1 MGVYLERYGRGEK
14 VLFLHGAGG
23 STSSWYFQKRLQ
35 AVCEVILV
43 DLPGHGK
50 SGGGGLRDI
59 GGYVE
64 SVRTA
69 ITENGL
75 EGCYVAGHSMGG
87 AIALSLALAA
97 PKLLAG
103 LVLAGTGARLKVFPK
118 ILEGILNDKEE
129 TVRVIASFAFSEKT
143 APSLIEAGI
152 TEMTAN
158 PKEVI
163 HGDFSACDLVD
174 LMEGV
179 KSIDLPTLIIVGA
192 DDALTPVKYSEYLNR
207 EIKGSRLVVI
217 RDAGHMV
224 MLEKP
229 EETNRAI
236 EEFVTRLGWGS
247 APPL

>member
-1 MGVYLERYGRGEK
+1 MSVYLERYGKGEK
-14 VLFLHGAGG
+14 ILFLHGAGG
-23 STSSWYFQKRLQ
+23 STASWHFQKELQ
-35 AVCEVILV
+35 RVCEVVLI
-43 DLPGHGK
+43 DLPGHGR
-50 SGGGGLRDI
+50 SGGEGLRDI

-64 SVRTA
+64 SVRTV

-103 LVLAGTGARLKVFPK
+103 LILVGTGARLKVFPE
-118 ILEGILNDKEE
+118 ILEGILNDKEG
-129 TVRVIASFAFSEKT
+129 TVQAIMGFAFSKK
-143 APSLIEAGI
+143 APPDMVETGFAQ
-152 TEMTAN
+152 MTAS

-163 HGDFSACDLVD
+163 HGDFSACNQVD

-179 KSIDLPTLIIVGA
+179 KSIDLPALIIAGA
-192 DDALTPVKYSEYLNR
+192 DDRLTPLKYGEYLNR
-207 EIKGSRLVVI
+207 EIRGSRLSVI

-236 EEFVTRLGWGS
+236 EAFVARRG
-247 APPL
+247 

>member
-23 STSSWYFQKRLQ
+23 STSSWYFQKGLQ
-35 AVCEVILV
+35 AVCEVVLV

-50 SGGGGLRDI
+50 SGGGGLRTI

-64 SVRTA
+64 SVRA
-69 ITENGL
+69 VITENGL
-75 EGCYVAGHSMGG
+75 EGCYLVGHSMGG
-87 AIALSLALAA
+87 AIAISLALAA

-103 LVLAGTGARLKVFPK
+103 LVLVGTGARLKVFPK
-118 ILEGILNDKEE
+118 ILEGILNDKEA
-129 TVRVIASFAFSEKT
+129 TVRTIASFAFSGK
-143 APSLIEAGI
+143 ASPALIEAGI
-152 TEMTAN
+152 TEMMAN

-174 LMEGV
+174 LMDGV
-179 KSIDLPTLIIVGA
+179 KSIDLPTLVIAGA

-207 EIKGSRLVVI
+207 EIRGSRLVVI
-217 RDAGHMV
+217 RDAGHMA
-224 MLEKP
+224 MIEKP

-236 EEFVTRLGWGS
+236 EAFLSRR
-247 APPL
+247 

>member
-1 MGVYLERYGRGEK
+1 MMGVYLERYGRGEK

-23 STSSWYFQKRLQ
+23 SVSSWHFQKGLQ
-35 AVCEVILV
+35 TVCEVVLV

-50 SGGGGLRDI
+50 SGGEGSRNI

-64 SVRTA
+64 SVRAA

-87 AIALSLALAA
+87 AIGISLALAS
-97 PKLLAG
+97 PELLAG
-103 LVLAGTGARLKVFPK
+103 LVLVGTGARLKVFPK
-118 ILEGILNDKEE
+118 ILEGILKDKET
-129 TVRVIASFAFSEKT
+129 TVRTIAGFAFSRK
-143 APSLIEAGI
+143 ASPSLIEAGI
-152 TEMTAN
+152 AEMMAS

-179 KSIDLPTLIIVGA
+179 KSIDLPTLIIAGA

-207 EIKGSRLVVI
+207 EIRGSRLAVI
-217 RDAGHMV
+217 PDAGHMV

-229 EETNRAI
+229 EETNRVI
-236 EEFVTRLGWGS
+236 EAFVARR
-247 APPL
+247 